1 MMPLGRVAEMTADAP
16 QPPHAL
22 YALTTY
28 ELKDYRRQLEQ
39 ALGDREIGQAPIAA
53 DLKEK
58 LGEVLTEQ
66 EQRDNIRHGRRKGTH
81 SL

>member
-1 MMPLGRVAEMTADAP
+1 MPADAP
-16 QPPHAL
+16 QPPHPL

-28 ELKDYRRQLEQ
+28 ELKDYRRLLER
-39 ALGDREIGQAPIAA
+39 ALGDRAIGEAPIAA

-58 LGEVLTEQ
+58 LRAVLSEQ
-66 EQRDNIRHGRRKGTH
+66 EQRDNIRHGRRKGTP

>member
-1 MMPLGRVAEMTADAP
+1 MTADLP

-28 ELKDYRRQLEQ
+28 ELRDYRTQLER
-39 ALGDREIGQAPIAA
+39 ALGDQEIGQAPIAA

-58 LGEVLTEQ
+58 LGAVLSEQ
-66 EQRDNIRHGRRKGTH
+66 EQRDNVGTGAGREPIPCD
-81 SL
+81 

>member
-1 MMPLGRVAEMTADAP
+1 MTAEAP

-28 ELKDYRRQLEQ
+28 ELKDYRKLLEH
-39 ALGDREIGQAPIAA
+39 ALKDGVVGSAPIAA

-58 LGEVLTEQ
+58 LGAVLAEQ

>member
-1 MMPLGRVAEMTADAP
+1 MPADAP
-16 QPPHAL
+16 QPPHPL

-28 ELKDYRRQLEQ
+28 ELKDYRRLLER

-58 LGEVLTEQ
+58 LGAVLSEQ
-66 EQRDNIRHGRRKGTH
+66 EQRQRIRNGERKGTH